1 MRCTMIWLTTGALA
15 LLVGGCGTDGGAVP
29 GEPDLFDVVELVA
42 TDVAVEPD
50 LKTTETVVEEIAPE
64 VWGEIADMGSLDL
77 DDAYGPVP
85 GEAGYPCT
93 SGNDCTEGFCVQTG
107 DGMECTISCLE
118 ECPFDWECVLFT
130 PSLPDQVYICMPR
143 LVDICRPCEANT
155 DCWTN
160 GVDAG
165 QACVQYGAAGNFCGG
180 SCAGPAD
187 CPPNYLCL
195 ASTDI
200 TGDESQQCVLADGEC
215 KCKQWF
221 ADAGAT
227 SDCFVENEW
236 GRCYG
241 QRQCMAGGLTPCDA
255 STPATDSCNGKD
267 DDCDGEVDEATSGA
281 ACWVI
286 NSFGACPGEEACSTG
301 ELQCVGA
308 EPHKEKCDGE
318 DNDCDGAV
326 DEDFIDTDGDG
337 LADCLES
344 DIDGDGIV
352 DGLDNCASTA
362 NPAQEDFDVDNFGDA
377 CDADDDNDM
386 TGDGDDCAPK
396 DAEIHPAAD
405 EICDGKDNNC
415 NYVVDEGF
423 IDSDTDGFKDC
434 IDDDDD
440 NDGVGD
446 SGDCAPT
453 DPDRFPGSPELC
465 DGLDNDCDSE
475 VDEIFEDSDEDGVPD
490 CADEDDDN
498 DGTPDGQDCAPLDP
512 ELHTAADEVC
522 DGLDNDCN
530 GLVDEGYK
538 DSDGDLLKDCVDSDD
553 DNDDTPDGEDC
564 APLVPTAHPGAE
576 EVCDGADND
585 CDEEIDED
593 LGTLACGKGECF
605 HTVAVCLDGVLQSCD
620 PLAGVALEIC
630 DAEDNDC
637 DGLIDEDLGSATCG
651 LGVCA
656 HTVSLCDEG
665 VTKECDPLAGAGEEA
680 CDGLDNDCD
689 GKTDEELGMLACG
702 KGKCFH
708 TVDACTG
715 GVAKEC
721 NPFAGASPEV
731 CDGID
736 NDCDGTEDE
745 DLGTVA
751 CGVGLCAHE
760 LAYCLDGK
768 VAVCNPFL
776 GVEEEACDGLDNDCN
791 GLVDESLGKLTC
803 GKGECAQTVAACLNG
818 QEQECDPEAGAAE
831 EICDGLDNDCDGLT
845 DEGIGLT
852 TCGAGQC
859 QHTVNNCED
868 GVPQECDA
876 DQGATPEICDGV
888 DNDCDGV
895 TDEDFDDTDSD
906 GEADC
911 IDTDDDGDGDADVV
925 DCAPKDATISHFAN
939 EDCFNG
945 VDDDCDD
952 ETDEDCSMVSCKAV
966 NDGYP
971 GLDSGLYEIDPDGD
985 GGGEAF
991 QVWCDMDTDGG
1002 GWTLIS
1008 SSGWKGG
1015 VNSYQYFGRDAI
1027 KHYGNPY
1034 TQVQTGN
1041 SPSFGLGSTAGSD
1054 DKVAYF
1060 ELDTTFSFTELR
1072 GSWHAYG
1079 TSETHHDDAWNPGS
1093 WGQHGAGSSGYVM
1106 FGTPGKILKSG
1117 GQWGGDWN
1125 YQGKSKTYTFDDTAP
1140 SGHIIRWG
1148 VEDQSTNEYVLFN
1161 DLDIYVR

>member
-1 MRCTMIWLTTGALA
+1 MRCAMRWLIAGALA
-15 LLVGGCGTDGGAVP
+15 LSLAGCGTDAGTVVGVEDSFDRVDLVAEVA
-29 GEPDLFDVVELVA
+29 EDPDLYLV
-42 TDVAVEPD
+42 DNAVEE
-50 LKTTETVVEEIAPE
+50 LTPE
-64 VWGEIADMGSLDL
+64 VWGEVSDVGPTDL
-77 DDAYGPVP
+77 EGDYGPGP
-85 GEAGYPCT
+85 GEAGYPCI

-107 DGMECTISCLE
+107 DGMQCTISCLE

-130 PSLPDQVYICMPR
+130 PSLPDQVFICMPR
-143 LVDICRPCEANT
+143 LVDVCRPCEANT

-165 QACVQYGAAGNFCGG
+165 QACVQYGASGNFCGG
-180 SCAGPAD
+180 SCVGPDD
-187 CPPNYLCL
+187 CPSGHLCL
-195 ASTDI
+195 ASTDV
-200 TGDESQQCVLADGEC
+200 TGDESKQCVLADGEC

-221 ADAGAT
+221 ADAGALT
-227 SDCFVENEW
+227 DCYDENEW

-241 QRQCMAGGLTPCDA
+241 QRQCLAGGLTDCDA
-255 STPATDSCNGKD
+255 LTPAADSCNGKD
-267 DDCDGEVDEATSGA
+267 DDCDGEVDEETSGE

-286 NSFGACPGEEACSTG
+286 NSFGACPGEETCSDG
-301 ELQCVGA
+301 KLECVGA

-318 DNDCDGAV
+318 DNDCDGAI

-352 DGLDNCASTA
+352 DGLDNCPSIS
-362 NPAQEDFDVDNFGDA
+362 NPAQEDFDVDNFGDV

-386 TGDGDDCAPK
+386 TGDDDDCAPK
-396 DAEIHPAAD
+396 DPETNPAAE

-475 VDEIFEDSDEDGVPD
+475 VDEIFPDSDDDGVPD
-490 CADEDDDN
+490 CADDDDDN

-512 ELHTAADEVC
+512 DLHTAADEVC

-530 GLVDEGYK
+530 GLVDEGFK
-538 DSDGDLLKDCVDSDD
+538 DSDGDLLKDCVDLDD
-553 DNDDTPDGEDC
+553 DNDDTPDDQDC
-564 APLVPTAHPGAE
+564 APQVPEVFPGAP
-576 EVCDGADND
+576 EVCDGQDND
-585 CDEEIDED
+585 CNEEVDD
-593 LGTLACGKGECF
+593 GLGTMACGKGECF
-605 HTVAVCLDGVLQSCD
+605 HTIEACIDGVAQSCD

-637 DGLIDEDLGSATCG
+637 DGLIDEDLGSANCG
-651 LGVCA
+651 LGICS
-656 HTVSLCDEG
+656 HTVSLCVEG
-665 VTKECDPLAGAGEEA
+665 VSQECDPLAGSVAEA
-680 CDGLDNDCD
+680 CDGLDNNCN
-689 GKTDEELGMLACG
+689 GKTDEGFPELACG

-708 TVDACTG
+708 TVDSCVG
-715 GVAKEC
+715 GEEKDC
-721 NPFAGASPEV
+721 NPFEGASPEV

-736 NDCDGTEDE
+736 NDCDGDKDE

-751 CGVGLCAHE
+751 CGEGICAHE
-760 LAYCLDGK
+760 SVYCVAGK
-768 VAVCNPFL
+768 VAICNPFL
-776 GVEEEACDGLDNDCN
+776 GVQEEVCDGVDNDCN

-803 GKGECAQTVAACLNG
+803 GKGECAQTVPLCLNG
-818 QEQECDPEAGAAE
+818 EEQECDPQAGAE
-831 EICDGLDNDCDGLT
+831 DETCDGLDNDCDGLT
-845 DEGIGLT
+845 DEGLGLT

-868 GVPQECDA
+868 GVPQECNPNE
-876 DQGATPEICDGV
+876 GLTPEICDGV
-888 DNDCDGV
+888 DNDCDGN

-911 IDTDDDGDGDADVV
+911 IDSDDDGDGDADLV
-925 DCAPKDATISHFAN
+925 DCAPLNAAISHFAN
-939 EDCFNG
+939 ETCFNN
-945 VDDDCDD
+945 VDDDCD
-952 ETDEDCSMVSCKAV
+952 EAVDEDCSLTSCKAI
-966 NDGYP
+966 NDDYP
-971 GLDSGLYEIDPDGD
+971 ATESGLFTIDPDGN
-985 GGGEAF
+985 GGDDPF

-1008 SSGWKGG
+1008 STGSKGG
-1015 VNSYQYFGRDAI
+1015 VNSYQHFGRTAI

-1034 TQVQTGN
+1034 TDVQTGN
-1041 SPSFGLGSTAGSD
+1041 SPSFGLGSNAGSS

-1072 GSWHAYG
+1072 GSWRGYG
-1079 TSETHHDDAWNPGS
+1079 TSSTHHDDNWNPGS

-1106 FGTPGKILKSG
+1106 FGTPGKIIKSG

-1125 YQGKSKTYTFDDTAP
+1125 YTNKTKTLTFDTTVP
-1140 SGHIIRWG
+1140 SGNIIRWG
-1148 VEDQSTNEYVLFN
+1148 VEDQSTTEYVFFN
-1161 DLDIYVR
+1161 NLDIYVR